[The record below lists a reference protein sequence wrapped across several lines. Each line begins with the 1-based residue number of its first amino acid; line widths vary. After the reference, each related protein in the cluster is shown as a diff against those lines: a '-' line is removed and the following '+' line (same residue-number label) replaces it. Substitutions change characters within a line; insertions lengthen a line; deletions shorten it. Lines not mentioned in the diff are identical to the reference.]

1 VSIPLVPVSIPL
13 VSVDRDQV
21 WPALLVRAITD
32 AVEVPI
38 E

>member
-1 VSIPLVPVSIPL
+1 LTVPG
-13 VSVDRDQV
+13 SVDRDQV

-32 AVEVPI
+32 AAEVPI